1 MNPNDNRYVIATIRP
16 WNLELFHTVTPR
28 LPGQWHL
35 IAAPEELTPERLA
48 ALNPRYVFFP
58 HWSRK
63 VPPEIFDR
71 YECVCFHE
79 TDLPYGRGGSPLQN
93 LIVRGHTETVV
104 TALRMVAEL
113 DAGPVYLK
121 CPVALH
127 GRAEEI
133 YLRVA
138 EIVYEMIAQIVATEP
153 TPTPQKGE
161 ATIFTRRKPEQSE
174 ITDRIP
180 DLAKLFDHIR
190 MLDAREYPHAFIE
203 AGGFRFEFTRPA
215 LRTGAIEAD
224 VKITRIEDTREK
236 P

>member
-1 MNPNDNRYVIATIRP
+1 MNDPHYVIATIRP
-16 WNLELFHTVTPR
+16 WNLELFHRVTPT
-28 LPGQWHL
+28 LPGHWHL
-35 IAAPEELTPERLA
+35 ISSPDELTPEHLTSIK
-48 ALNPRYVFFP
+48 PRYVFFP
-58 HWSRK
+58 HWSHK

-79 TDLPYGRGGSPLQN
+79 TDVPYGRGGSPLQN
-93 LIVRGHTETVV
+93 LIARGHTETVV

-121 CPVALH
+121 HPVSLH
-127 GRAEEI
+127 GLAEEI

-138 EIVYEMIAQIVATEP
+138 TIVYEMIAQIVTTEP
-153 TPTPQKGE
+153 SPTPQNGE
-161 ATIFTRRKPEQSE
+161 VTIFTRRKPAESA
-174 ITDRIP
+174 ITDQIP

-203 AGGFRFEFTRPA
+203 AGGFRFEFSRPA
-215 LRTGAIEAD
+215 LRADEIEAD
-224 VKITRIEDTREK
+224 VRITRIPDRKET